1 MGGAIAIIIICLLLS
16 AFFSG
21 MEIEYV
27 SANKVYLSVEKR
39 QNSFISKILTRLIQ
53 DPARFITAML
63 VGNSVALVIYG
74 YYMGSVVLYLLS
86 QYVVIVHDAW
96 LVVCQIVV
104 STFIILVTA
113 EFLPK
118 VFFQLYA
125 NKLIKLFAVPAY
137 LFYLIFYPF
146 SKGVMAVSNFILVQ
160 LLRTKDDEQKAFFT
174 RGELD
179 SYVSEQFTSSND
191 QEVIDSEI
199 QIFKNALEFS
209 AVLCCDIMTPKT
221 EIAAVEVND
230 TVSELR
236 QLFIDTDYSKIVVYK
251 GDISNIAGYV
261 HSFELFKQPNA
272 IAEIMIGIEHV
283 PGTMYIKEVLSLLTR
298 KRKSMAV
305 VLNEQ
310 GKTAGIVTIED
321 IIEEL
326 FGEIEDEHDDEAS
339 LTEELL
345 NDGSYLFSARLDVA
359 YLNQK
364 YSLQL
369 PEDASYS
376 TLGGLIVHGV
386 GHIPAQ
392 GAHVKFGLNTLV
404 IERGSAKFIEL
415 VKVVTQPF
423 E

>member
-1 MGGAIAIIIICLLLS
+1 MTS
-16 AFFSG
+16 
-21 MEIEYV
+21 
-27 SANKVYLSVEKR
+27 YLSR
-39 QNSFISKILTRLIQ
+39 RRTI
-53 DPARFITAML
+53 
-63 VGNSVALVIYG
+63 
-74 YYMGSVVLYLLS
+74 YLLDNLFFLR
-86 QYVVIVHDAW
+86 V
-96 LVVCQIVV
+96 
-104 STFIILVTA
+104 
-113 EFLPK
+113 FLPK

-160 LLRTKDDEQKAFFT
+160 VLRTKDDEQKAFFT

-191 QEVIDSEI
+191 QETIDSEI

-251 GDISNIAGYV
+251 DDISNITGYV
-261 HSFELFKQPNA
+261 HSFELFKQPKA
-272 IAEIMIGIEHV
+272 IAEVMIGIEHV

-305 VLNEQ
+305 VLNQE

-339 LTEELL
+339 LTEEIL

-364 YSLQL
+364 YGLQL

-386 GHIPAQ
+386 GRIPAQ
-392 GAHVKFGLNTLV
+392 GARVKFGLHTLV

-415 VKVVTQPF
+415 IKVVTQPF

>member
-21 MEIEYV
+21 MEIAYV

-53 DPARFITAML
+53 DPTQFITAML

-74 YYMGSVVLYLLS
+74 YYMCSVVLYLLS
-86 QYVVIVHDAW
+86 YYVVIVHDAW
-96 LVVCQIVV
+96 LIVCQIIV

-118 VFFQLYA
+118 VFFQVYA
-125 NKLIKLFAVPAY
+125 NTLIKLFAVPAY
-137 LFYLIFYPF
+137 LFYLAFYPF
-146 SKGVMAVSNFILVQ
+146 SKGVMTISNFILVQ
-160 LLRTKDDEQKAFFT
+160 LLHTKGDEQKAFFT

-179 SYVSEQFTSSND
+179 SYVSEQFTSANE
-191 QEVIDSEI
+191 QEEIDSEI

-209 AVLCCDIMTPKT
+209 GVLCCDIMTPKT
-221 EIAAVEVND
+221 EVAAVEVND
-230 TVSELR
+230 AVSELR

-251 GDISNIAGYV
+251 GDINTIIGYV
-261 HSFELFKQPNA
+261 HSFELFKQPKA
-272 IAEIMIGIEHV
+272 ITDVMVSIEHV

-305 VLNEQ
+305 VLNQE
-310 GKTAGIVTIED
+310 GKTTGLVTIED

-339 LTEELL
+339 LTEESLP
-345 NDGSYLFSARLDVA
+345 DGSYLFSARLDVD

-364 YSLQL
+364 YGLKL
-369 PEDASYS
+369 PEDTSYS

-386 GHIPAQ
+386 GNIPVQ
-392 GAHVKFGLNTLV
+392 GARINLGLNTLV